1 MDYIAVPQKPD
12 VSAAAVK
19 TRMLLFVQCSILASF
34 QIVPFQN
41 GHPIEDDFDFGMLY
55 DDLLLIPFS
64 GWLQIAPLGCHDS
77 IHRAVV
83 LVFLQA
89 QLLIKLVVQPYQLL
103 NKQLQLEQLVQHF
116 LEHFN
121 QLQYL

>member
-1 MDYIAVPQKPD
+1 
-12 VSAAAVK
+12 
-19 TRMLLFVQCSILASF
+19 
-34 QIVPFQN
+34 
-41 GHPIEDDFDFGMLY
+41 MLY